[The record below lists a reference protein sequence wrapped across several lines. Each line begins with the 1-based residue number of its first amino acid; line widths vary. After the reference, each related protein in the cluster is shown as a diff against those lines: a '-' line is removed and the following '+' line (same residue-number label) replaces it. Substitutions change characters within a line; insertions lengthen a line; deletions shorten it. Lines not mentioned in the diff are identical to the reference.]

1 MDRSQTGQLS
11 STSAPAP
18 VSRSLGEAGWT
29 GWDVGLGYLWISIS
43 LAPCDSQEHPREA
56 AKKYLSG
63 PRRKIQLSN
72 ESTSPEGP
80 MVISVSEGPR
90 ETVQMALAGSQK
102 TWVLALA
109 LPQF

>member
-1 MDRSQTGQLS
+1 
-11 STSAPAP
+11 
-18 VSRSLGEAGWT
+18 
-29 GWDVGLGYLWISIS
+29 
-43 LAPCDSQEHPREA
+43 
-56 AKKYLSG
+56 
-63 PRRKIQLSN
+63 
-72 ESTSPEGP
+72 